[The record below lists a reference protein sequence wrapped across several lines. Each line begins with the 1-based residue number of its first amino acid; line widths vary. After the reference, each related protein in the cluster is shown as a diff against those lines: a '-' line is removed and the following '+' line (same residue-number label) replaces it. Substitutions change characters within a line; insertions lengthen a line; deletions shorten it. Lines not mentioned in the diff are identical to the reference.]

1 MENILAELMDSSFPY
16 LLVKFIICFKCYFHC
31 PWTSWNLLIWFI
43 VIYKYLMCI
52 IMNCHILFLGFEMQ
66 CFLCVKVLVL

>member
-16 LLVKFIICFKCYFHC
+16 LLEKFIICFKRYCHC

-43 VIYKYLMCI
+43 VIYKYLT
-52 IMNCHILFLGFEMQ
+52 
-66 CFLCVKVLVL
+66 CVLL

>member
-16 LLVKFIICFKCYFHC
+16 LLEKFIICFKCYCHC

-43 VIYKYLMCI
+43 VICKYLT
-52 IMNCHILFLGFEMQ
+52 
-66 CFLCVKVLVL
+66 CVLL